1 MLQTGRFLARAA
13 VLRRAYRATRPPPPP
28 SPSAAC
34 AARAMRPHH
43 RAPARNRPAHTAGGP
58 LSARAPAL
66 ALGHVALRQGAR
78 FRTAASGGD
87 ALTTADR
94 VGTLSRKVAQ
104 HSAEADDLLA
114 IVNEAELASK
124 LACLERE
131 SVAEGLW
138 DSPEQAQKLMQEL
151 NAVKDEL
158 QQIAQIHSIMDDAT
172 VALELLQDEGDSAS
186 GEDLLS
192 ETEGQLALLAQ
203 LLKDWKLRNLL
214 AGEYSEQGA
223 IVTITA
229 GAGGTDAQDWAE
241 MLERMYTRYAE
252 KAGLSAATSE
262 RSPGDVAGVKSVV
275 LEVSGRHAYGLLS
288 GEHGTHRLVRQSPFN
303 KAATRETSFAAVEVM
318 PVLDEIPQDLELPEG
333 DLEITTMRSGGAGGQ
348 NVNKVE
354 TAVRIKHVPTGIQVK
369 CTEERS
375 QSSNKSRALEILK
388 AKLLVI
394 VQQQEV
400 EKISEIRGD
409 MVKADWGQQIRNYV
423 FHPYKMVKDLRSGY
437 ETSDVGRVMDGGL
450 DDAIEQFLLWRAGQ
464 QRDPGG
470 GAAE

>member
-1 MLQTGRFLARAA
+1 
-13 VLRRAYRATRPPPPP
+13 
-28 SPSAAC
+28 
-34 AARAMRPHH
+34 MRPHH

-66 ALGHVALRQGAR
+66 ALGH
-78 FRTAASGGD
+78 
-87 ALTTADR
+87 
-94 VGTLSRKVAQ
+94 VAQ

-354 TAVRIKHVPTGIQVK
+354 TAVRIKHVPTGIRVK